1 MTMRKESSMNYL
13 KKFGFLKG
21 LAEGLQL
28 DEQTP
33 EGRVIVSMI
42 DLFEEMTDALSE
54 MKNTQDSLR
63 HELQDVVHDVERLED
78 SVDDLDDFLKDFGEN
93 FSQVLNALPDDEKES
108 GKENEEIF
116 YEVKCPKCGE
126 EITLGEDVLG
136 QGSIR
141 CPKCKGVLEFDLDNQ
156 GAGFDR
162 TH

>member
-1 MTMRKESSMNYL
+1 MRYL

-42 DLFEEMTDALSE
+42 DLFEEMADALSE
-54 MKNTQDSLR
+54 IKNTQDGLAR
-63 HELQDVVHDVERLED
+63 DLQDVVRDVERLED

-93 FSQVLNALPDDEKES
+93 FSQVLNALPDDDKDG
-108 GKENEEIF
+108 GKENEETY

-126 EITLGEDVLG
+126 EITLGEDALG

-141 CPKCKGVLEFDLDNQ
+141 CPKCKGVLEFDLDNH
-156 GAGFDR
+156 GAGFDNPR
-162 TH
+162 